1 MTSVIK
7 PLMVMKFGGAALAN
21 PENIIKTTKII
32 KKYSESYLVVVVVS
46 AIKNVTD
53 SLLEIGEN
61 VKREKS
67 DEALEK
73 IEILYQKH
81 LKFLKRISNPVL
93 ACEIKQEIKLLFD
106 LLELFIKR
114 VDQTHITDSQID
126 FIVSL
131 GERLSARIIVSY
143 LRDRKINA
151 SLMDTRD
158 FLTTTAEHGEA
169 KPIIKKSKEPICQNI
184 NHYLNYKVIP
194 VITGYIAQDETGCI
208 TTLGRGGSDYTAS
221 LIANFI
227 KAKNIILWKDVNGL
241 YDKNPKVYHDAK
253 IISQATYQEAIKLS
267 HGGAK
272 ILHPESV
279 WPAQKARIPIYIK
292 SFLKPHL
299 PGTKIWS

>member
-21 PENIIKTTKII
+21 PENIIRTTKII
-32 KKYSESYLVVVVVS
+32 KKYSESYRVVVVVS

-61 VKREKS
+61 LKLEKS
-67 DEALEK
+67 DETLEK

-81 LKFLKRISNPVL
+81 LKFLERIGNPVL
-93 ACEIKQEIKLLFD
+93 ACETKQEIKLLFD

-114 VDQTHITDSQID
+114 VDQAHIANSQID

-143 LRDRKINA
+143 LRNLKVNA

-158 FLTTTAEHGEA
+158 FLTTTAQHGGA
-169 KPIIKKSKEPICQNI
+169 KPIIKKSKKLISQNI
-184 NHYLNYKVIP
+184 NNYLKSKVIP

-227 KAKNIILWKDVNGL
+227 NAQSLVLWKDVDGL
-241 YDKNPKVYHDAK
+241 YDKNPKIYPEAK
-253 IISQATYQEAIKLS
+253 IIFQATYQEAIKLS
-267 HGGAK
+267 RGGAK

-279 WPAQKARIPIYIK
+279 RPAQKARIPIYIK
-292 SFLKPHL
+292 SFLKPDL
-299 PGTKIWS
+299 EGTKIS